1 MVSITDNYLPTKVP
15 ETIEEDIYIYE
26 LLNIGNKIGSG

>member
-15 ETIEEDIYIYE
+15 ETIEEDIYE